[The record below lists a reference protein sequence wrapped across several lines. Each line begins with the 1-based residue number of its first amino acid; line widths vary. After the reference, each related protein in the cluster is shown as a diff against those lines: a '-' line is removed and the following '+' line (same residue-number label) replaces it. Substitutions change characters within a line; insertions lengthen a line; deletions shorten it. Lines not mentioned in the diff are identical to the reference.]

1 MLSVL
6 RAVAIALAVAVLPAW
21 AAMAQTYEAEDLTV
35 ARCTAGETL
44 IQNLVELGFAQPG
57 QFGRDTILWWADGP
71 VGSVLELQVPVPE
84 TGRYA
89 VSVGLVESWDYGIH
103 QFTVNGKDAG
113 PPVDLFS
120 NKEYGTTYPH
130 TVDLGEFDL
139 ERGDARI
146 GLRVV
151 GTNPKVANVLYGAGI
166 DWIRLSR
173 VAATTTTAGG
183 GAASVSGFVGTWEDR
198 DSGTLTVISPDG
210 TWAMMNTK
218 MPGVTP
224 RAGNWTAAAG
234 GVRLRTCLAGP
245 PQLWVAG
252 LSEGAAQKL
261 TSGPYDLTM
270 AWNMRLQGAQLVG
283 TLQAW
288 RARWDSTGKIT
299 EFKTLDDPQNDPA
312 AVVWA
317 PVGRSGS
324 DGGANSQDV
333 PDELRT
339 LRAILELLEQTRR
352 GD

>member
-1 MLSVL
+1 M
-6 RAVAIALAVAVLPAW
+6 AVALAVAVFPVW
-21 AAMAQTYEAEDLTV
+21 AATAQTYEAEDLTV
-35 ARCTAGETL
+35 ARCTAGETS
-44 IQNLVELGFAQPG
+44 IQNLAELEFAQPG
-57 QFGRDTILWWADGP
+57 QFSRDRILWWADGP

-89 VSVGLVESWDYGIH
+89 VSLGLVESWDYGIH

-151 GTNPKVANVLYGAGI
+151 GTNPKVVNVLYGAGI
-166 DWIRLSR
+166 DWVRLSR
-173 VAATTTTAGG
+173 VAATTTTTGA

-224 RAGNWTAAAG
+224 RAGNWSAVPG
-234 GVRLRTCLAGP
+234 GLRLRTCLAGT
-245 PQLWVAG
+245 PQLWVDG
-252 LSEGAAQKL
+252 MPESAAQKL

-270 AWNMRLQGAQLVG
+270 SWNMKPQGGQLVG
-283 TLQAW
+283 TMQTW
-288 RARWDSTGKIT
+288 RAHWDSTGKIT
-299 EFKTLDDPQNDPA
+299 DFKTYDDSQSEPA
-312 AVVWA
+312 AVVWVPA
-317 PVGRSGS
+317 GGSGS
-324 DGGANSQDV
+324 DGGAASQDV
-333 PDELRT
+333 PKELRT
-339 LRAILELLEQTRR
+339 LQAILELLEQTRR